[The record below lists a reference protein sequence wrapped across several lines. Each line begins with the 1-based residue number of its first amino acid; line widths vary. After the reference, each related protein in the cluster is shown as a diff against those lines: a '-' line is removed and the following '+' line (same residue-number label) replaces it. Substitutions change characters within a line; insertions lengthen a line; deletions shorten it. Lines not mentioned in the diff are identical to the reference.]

1 MLKRGTLVSGLA
13 LLFLVSGSLCSFE
26 IVRIVPFACS
36 ADRLS
41 FGLHAEEL
49 PASESWKTEFSE
61 ITSQTVMA
69 MNLSSEELQSLV
81 ERCDKLKPTIETLEE
96 TPRKIYS
103 KRLEKAKA
111 LFVFVLETRN
121 EQPPKDQ

>member
-1 MLKRGTLVSGLA
+1 MFRRAIIVSGLA
-13 LLFLVSGSLCSFE
+13 LLCLASGSLCPFE

-49 PASESWKTEFSE
+49 PASESWKAEFSD
-61 ITSQTVMA
+61 ITSETVKA
-69 MNLSSEELQSLV
+69 MSLSSEELQNLV
-81 ERCDKLKPTIETLEE
+81 ERCDQLKPKIDALEE